1 MRQLYKLIS
10 DLNKKKEAKFMSE
23 ATENTTKFSSTSV
36 ALTDNLIDY
45 GKQLRMNFDKN
56 QFSSLISI
64 YSLMTELDSNK
75 DIEDN
80 LVKTIKNQFQILPSF
95 YHVQVCRLF
104 ITRFNAE
111 IEPEITVIPLDSTS
125 IEIEDQLMGICDDFD
140 SYLHKIPSIFEA
152 LYLLVKSGSDER
164 ESNDLRKKV
173 NLLLTNRN
181 LQAKVLMD
189 FCDKYQA
196 KYSDK
201 LKRGVFP
208 GAY

>member
-1 MRQLYKLIS
+1 
-10 DLNKKKEAKFMSE
+10 MSE
-23 ATENTTKFSSTSV
+23 DTENTTKFSSTSV

-45 GKQLRMNFDKN
+45 GKQLSRNFDKN

-80 LVKTIKNQFQILPSF
+80 LVNAIKKQFQILPSF

-125 IEIEDQLMGICDDFD
+125 VEIEDQLMGICDDFD
-140 SYLHKIPSIFEA
+140 NYLHKIPSIFEV
-152 LYLLVKSGSDER
+152 LYLLVKSGSDEN
-164 ESNDLRKKV
+164 ESNNLRKKV

-181 LQAKVLMD
+181 LQAKVLTD

-196 KYSDK
+196 KYSEK

>member
-1 MRQLYKLIS
+1 
-10 DLNKKKEAKFMSE
+10 MSE
-23 ATENTTKFSSTSV
+23 GTENTTKFSSTSV

-45 GKQLRMNFDKN
+45 GKQLSMNFDKN

-80 LVKTIKNQFQILPSF
+80 LVKTIKKQFQILPSF

-111 IEPEITVIPLDSTS
+111 ITAIPLDSTS
-125 IEIEDQLMGICDDFD
+125 VEIEDQLLGICDDFD
-140 SYLHKIPSIFEA
+140 IYLHKIPSIFEV
-152 LYLLVKSGSDER
+152 LYLLVKSGSDEN

-181 LQAKVLMD
+181 LQAKVLLD

-196 KYSDK
+196 KYSEK

>member
-1 MRQLYKLIS
+1 
-10 DLNKKKEAKFMSE
+10 MSE
-23 ATENTTKFSSTSV
+23 GTENTTKFSSTSV

-45 GKQLRMNFDKN
+45 GKQLSMNFDKN

-80 LVKTIKNQFQILPSF
+80 LVKTIKKQFQVLPSF

-111 IEPEITVIPLDSTS
+111 IEPEITAIPLDSTS
-125 IEIEDQLMGICDDFD
+125 VEIEDQLLGICDDFD
-140 SYLHKIPSIFEA
+140 IYLHKIPSIFEV
-152 LYLLVKSGSDER
+152 LYLLVKSGSDEN

-173 NLLLTNRN
+173 NLLLTDRN
-181 LQAKVLMD
+181 LQAKVSLY
-189 FCDKYQA
+189 FA
-196 KYSDK
+196 
-201 LKRGVFP
+201 
-208 GAY
+208 